1 MDSKTPLQDL
11 PAPVS
16 HTMEPSTHKKCKKRR
31 LFRAVVF
38 SALCLWLGSRYL
50 GLGSSATIDF
60 HRVETSWPIPSDVS
74 VDHCA
79 EWSHVGESDAVEDFP
94 YSADTS
100 FQLPVASDTLFLL
113 SRSVGRGV
121 FVAGRVNFLQSED
134 ILDTVQVDVTAHFWR
149 EEHLDG
155 AKACLL
161 SREKDQNGIGIF
173 SKWDGGGHRD
183 RHDKMRFEVTV
194 TFPQTSDDSP
204 LSINNLSTDLHV
216 FTQVFGDMS
225 NIAFKSLAIKGSV
238 GGIHAESLSTG
249 NASIRTS
256 VGPIRLQSLIAES
269 ADISS
274 SVGPIEGTF
283 NSSNTLILHT
293 SNGPINVDVNLSNNE
308 NKQAAKLRMHTSNG
322 YIQGNINLASSKKSD
337 AAFDITARSS
347 NARLK
352 LDVLTAP
359 IASNITLRATTSVG
373 SAAVKLPTTYEG
385 SFTASTSISSVAVTV
400 DQEAEDPAG
409 KGRARRMETDDQ
421 RRGTVRGRVGW
432 SDEGMKRGA
441 VSVRTSLAPVTLE
454 F

>member
-1 MDSKTPLQDL
+1 M
-11 PAPVS
+11 
-16 HTMEPSTHKKCKKRR
+16 PSDGIK
-31 LFRAVVF
+31 LL
-38 SALCLWLGSRYL
+38 SLMP
-50 GLGSSATIDF
+50 
-60 HRVETSWPIPSDVS
+60 WPISSDVS
-74 VDHCA
+74 VVHCA
-79 EWSHVGESDAVEDFP
+79 EWSRVGESDAVEDFP

-100 FQLPVASDTLFLL
+100 FELPVASDTLFLL

-121 FVAGRVNFLQSED
+121 FAAGHVNFLQSED
-134 ILDTVQVDVTAHFWR
+134 VSDTVQVDVTAHFWL

-161 SREKDQNGIGIF
+161 TREKDQNCVGIF
-173 SKWDGGGHRD
+173 GKWGD
-183 RHDKMRFEVTV
+183 RHEKMRFEVTV

-225 NIAFKSLAIKGSV
+225 KIAFKTLAIKGSV

-256 VGPIRLQSLIAES
+256 VGPIRLQSLIADS

-293 SNGPINVDVNLSNNE
+293 SNGPINVDVNLSNDE
-308 NKQAAKLRMHTSNG
+308 NKQAAKLQMHTSNG

-337 AAFDITARSS
+337 VAFDITARSS

-359 IASNITLRATTSVG
+359 ITSNITLRATTSVG
-373 SAAVKLPTTYEG
+373 AAAVKLPTTYEG
-385 SFTASTSISSVAVTV
+385 SFTAFTSISSVAVTV

-409 KGRARRMETDDQ
+409 KGRARRMKTNDQ